1 MDVLEILDKLR
12 RNEGLTVVTALHDL
26 TLAGRFADRLVL
38 LDKGKVASDGSACE
52 VLTEERLIPSYGAGI
67 RVVTNGV
74 GRQVI
79 PTRRQSDRSSQP
91 TDWSPPAATAR
102 LPSLV
107 LVNTGEGKGKSTAAF
122 GTALRAIA
130 RLESRGRPVPQV
142 GEWKVGE
149 EAIGRKL
156 GIDWW
161 ALGDGFTWDSAD
173 IDESEAIARE
183 AWLSAKDRIGS
194 DEYDLLILDE
204 ITYPINWGWID
215 IDDVLTAISNRP
227 EPAQPHPHRPR
238 RPLPSSRWPTP

>member
-1 MDVLEILDKLR
+1 
-12 RNEGLTVVTALHDL
+12 VTDHP
-26 TLAGRFADRLVL
+26 
-38 LDKGKVASDGSACE
+38 SPP
-52 VLTEERLIPSYGAGI
+52 TE
-67 RVVTNGV
+67 
-74 GRQVI
+74 
-79 PTRRQSDRSSQP
+79 
-91 TDWSPPAATAR
+91 SPPAAHTR

-130 RLESRGRPVPQV
+130 RGWKVGVVQFLKS

-183 AWLSAKDRIGS
+183 AWLSARTRIGS

-215 IDDVLTAISNRP
+215 IDDVLAAISNRP
-227 EPAQPHPHRPR
+227 TRLNLILTGRDAPASLVEVADTVTEMRKVKHAFDAGVMAR
-238 RPLPSSRWPTP
+238 RGIDY